1 MGTDRESDRRTRDRR
16 VRPRAKPERCGFAD
30 SAGPDRSGT
39 PPARC
44 LNEPRMQTPIS
55 DVLPLDP
62 VPAPIV
68 QPPLPAVRVIAIA
81 SGKGGVGKT
90 NVTANLAVLL
100 ARRGLRVWV
109 LDADLGLANLD
120 IVYGVRPAHT
130 LESVLSG

>member
-1 MGTDRESDRRTRDRR
+1 MHNT
-16 VRPRAKPERCGFAD
+16 
-30 SAGPDRSGT
+30 T
-39 PPARC
+39 P
-44 LNEPRMQTPIS
+44 
-55 DVLPLDP
+55 DVLPLAP
-62 VPAPIV
+62 CVPAATTVRPPI
-68 QPPLPAVRVIAIA
+68 PAVRVVAVA

-130 LESVLSG
+130 LESVLRGDRRLADVVTDGPGGVRLLPAASGVSELAALAPAQQLPGLE

>member
-1 MGTDRESDRRTRDRR
+1 MHDPTDDVLRLDPSLPAAPT
-16 VRPRAKPERCGFAD
+16 VRP
-30 SAGPDRSGT
+30 
-39 PPARC
+39 
-44 LNEPRMQTPIS
+44 
-55 DVLPLDP
+55 
-62 VPAPIV
+62 PAPT
-68 QPPLPAVRVIAIA
+68 VRVIAVA

-130 LESVLSG
+130 LESVLRGERRRADVVTEGPGGIRLLPAAGGGAARAA